1 MVNVVKTFGLANLS
15 NGDNVAVALLVEIE
29 NADIP
34 TATITNES
42 VLQAYNASPLSYPE
56 VLQDPAFVA
65 AAGQVISGRIR
76 AIKSAYSQEVWDQV
90 SQADL
95 DDDEEGNEW
104 LA

>member
-1 MVNVVKTFGLANLS
+1 MVNIVKTFGLANLS
-15 NGDNVAVALLVEIE
+15 NGNNVAVALLVEIE
-29 NADIP
+29 NADIS

-42 VLQAYNASPLSYPE
+42 VLQAYNASPLPYPE
-56 VLQDPAFVA
+56 VLQDPAFV